1 MSRIVGDDAAFELNA
16 VVIKT
21 VIMRSARQ
29 FGARL
34 RFHDHCDNVSRRP
47 AGEQIGVSIIR
58 QKDDFDIRRRVQS
71 GEYLVPEHRVLTT
84 RIILKPQS
92 WPGFRNLSS
101 RENAMSTEIEKNFAL
116 APANHSP
123 PGFLKK

>member
-1 MSRIVGDDAAFELNA
+1 M
-16 VVIKT
+16 
-21 VIMRSARQ
+21 VIMRSTRQ

-58 QKDDFDIRRRVQS
+58 QKDAFDVRRRVQS
-71 GEYLVPEHRVLTT
+71 GEYLVPEHRVLNT
-84 RIILKPQS
+84 RIILQPHS

-101 RENAMSTEIEKNFAL
+101 RENAMSTEIDENFAL
-116 APANHSP
+116 PPASHSP
-123 PGFLKK
+123 PCLLKK